1 MVDQHSEALDHQ
13 LQLRAL
19 ATALER
25 ICHIN
30 CDLRATS
37 PTVFDAVS
45 VPAMSVHCYLV
56 RLHRYT
62 KFDFVCFHV
71 ATWYLHQLCL
81 TDPAY
86 CPTLHN
92 IHRLLVAA
100 LLVSSKATDGERP
113 FPFNSSS
120 LKASNVCRV
129 VAPRAYDPCTSG
141 TSAPAS
147 HTPSCRFRFRFRFR
161 FADIFHANLFMAQC
175 GGIGVGE
182 LNKLEVD
189 LCERLKWKLLPTTK
203 EMGELLEAVYNP
215 QAAFWNGW
223 YNARGTDVAQTPLM
237 ATALDAPSQSPQQH
251 EQQAQRSENHT
262 PRMPHAKSVHESLSR
277 LFRGGASEG
286 NLEAMA
292 AAQAAA
298 GAAPSGGGKQQQ
310 QQQHDGAVVD
320 LHHVHGGRSNT
331 SPRSVMGKTFSFSNL
346 FGLATGW

>member
-100 LLVSSKATDGERP
+100 LLVSSKATD
-113 FPFNSSS
+113 
-120 LKASNVCRV
+120 
-129 VAPRAYDPCTSG
+129 
-141 TSAPAS
+141 
-147 HTPSCRFRFRFRFR
+147 
-161 FADIFHANLFMAQC
+161 DIFHANLFMAQC

-237 ATALDAPSQSPQQH
+237 ATALDAPSQSTQQH